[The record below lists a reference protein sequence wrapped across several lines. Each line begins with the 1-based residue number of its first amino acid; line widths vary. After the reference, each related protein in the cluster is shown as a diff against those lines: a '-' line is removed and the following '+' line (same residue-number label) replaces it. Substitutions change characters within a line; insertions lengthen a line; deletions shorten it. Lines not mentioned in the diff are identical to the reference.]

1 MIELKGYKI
10 NSINFENK
18 VPNGTELKLQNQ
30 VKYNVNYID
39 AENRCVGILDF
50 RITDSAMNPFE
61 IRIEMVAEFTYT
73 ADEEKPDIHTGSFD
87 QMFPF
92 LRQTVNTLTSVSG
105 MPGLLIPIMK
115 LDKSSVAVNN
125 NANNNNDEGESSP
138 LN

>member
-10 NSINFENK
+10 NSVNFENK
-18 VPNGTELKLQNQ
+18 VPNGTQLKLQNQ
-30 VKYNVNYID
+30 VKYNVNYVD

-50 RITDSAMNPFE
+50 RITDADMNPFE
-61 IRIEMVAEFTYT
+61 IRIEMVAEFNYT

-92 LRQTVNTLTSVSG
+92 LRQAVNTLTSVAG

-115 LDKSSVAVNN
+115 LDKNSVSVNN
-125 NANNNNDEGESSP
+125 NAGDDGESSP

>member
-10 NSINFENK
+10 ESINFENN
-18 VPNGTELKLQNQ
+18 VPNGTQLKLQNQ

-50 RITDSAMNPFE
+50 RITDADMNPFE
-61 IRIEMVAEFTYT
+61 IRIKMVAEFTYT
-73 ADEEKPDIHTGSFD
+73 EGEQKPDIHTGSFD

-92 LRQTVNTLTSVSG
+92 LRQSVNGLTAMAG
-105 MPGLLIPIMK
+105 MPGLLIPMMK
-115 LDKSSVAVNN
+115 LDKNSVSVNN
-125 NANNNNDEGESSP
+125 NAEDENESSP